1 MARPWAGVEGR
12 VLIAPDDDPLEP
24 DPTWVRVDAPGGDF
38 PDQFVAGYDTTNGK
52 QTLLSQTGTGAA
64 TVFINDHKYGLF
76 DPRNTTSPYYQK
88 LDGKQVLL
96 QLYDPVLNVWEP
108 QFQGLID
115 NIGYAL
121 NNKAVNAA
129 GQPINASLQISAV
142 DAFDY
147 AAGFG
152 LTPGLAG
159 DRPPNGGDDGVW
171 YAPTTD
177 EVFVR
182 IIQILADMGID
193 ESRYVVFS
201 GNVALT
207 TAKYN
212 PDEPALNALRDCAD
226 AEFPFV
232 ANLYVD
238 RFGRIVFHGR
248 YGRLDPSGVSAA
260 AGNDRWDYQVF
271 KLGDG
276 AAVRDDSERTQ
287 MRVLEFEQARHNV
300 LNVGVC
306 YPQGTQPD
314 QMPSQVYADVA
325 SINAYGHYAAPPMSD
340 LLTGRPINDIL
351 NGHPSWTKYIEC
363 EKFVELLVK
372 NQKDPRESITAV
384 QVKTVD
390 PIDSRAAKVWHCL
403 TRSDVSDMINVKVGY
418 PAGVGMTGD
427 SPIDEYFIEGRTLR
441 VRPLN
446 SSPDKSDLPGYDYVE
461 LDLNVSPAI
470 WSQDTHGVFP
480 SWPGDNTLE
489 ASFTYASAGG
499 HSIAFTDTSVAGP
512 SGPIIGWKWVFGDG
526 STSTSQNPTHNFGS
540 SGNRSVQLIVT
551 GTPNDGA
558 DGVTRRVS
566 VP

>member
-38 PDQFVAGYDTTNGK
+38 PDQFVAGYDVTNGK
-52 QTLLSQTGTGAA
+52 QTLLSQTGTGTA
-64 TVFINDHKYGLF
+64 TVFINDRKYGLF

-88 LDGKQVLL
+88 LDGKQILL
-96 QLYDPVLNVWEP
+96 QLYDPVIGAWEP
-108 QFQGLID
+108 QFKGLMD
-115 NIGYAL
+115 NASYVL
-121 NNKAVNAA
+121 DRSAVNANQ
-129 GQPINASLQISAV
+129 QPINASIQLNCV

-177 EVFVR
+177 EAFVR

-193 ESRYVVFS
+193 ESQYIVFS

-226 AEFPFV
+226 AEFPFI

-248 YGRLDPSGVSAA
+248 YGRFDPSGVSAA
-260 AGNDRWDYQVF
+260 AGSDRWDYQEF

-276 AAVRDDSERTQ
+276 AAVRDDPERTQ
-287 MRVLEFEQARHNV
+287 MRVLEFEEARHNV
-300 LNVGVC
+300 INVAVC
-306 YPQGTQPD
+306 YPQGTKPEQMPD
-314 QMPSQVYADVA
+314 QVFANVA
-325 SINAYGHYAAPPMSD
+325 SIEAYGHFAAPPMSD
-340 LLTGRPINDIL
+340 LLTGTPINDNL
-351 NGHPSWTKYIEC
+351 NGHPSWTKYTEC
-363 EKFVELLVK
+363 LKFAELLVK
-372 NQKDPRESITAV
+372 NQKDPRESITAL

-390 PIDSRAAKVWHCL
+390 PADSRATNVWHVL
-403 TRSDVSDMINVKVGY
+403 TRSDVSDMVNVKVGY
-418 PAGVGMTGD
+418 PYGVGMTGD
-427 SPIDEYFIEGRTLR
+427 SPVDDYFIEGRTLR

-446 SSPDKSDLPGYDYVE
+446 SSADKSDLPGYDYVE
-461 LDLNVSPAI
+461 LDLNVSPAV
-470 WSQDTHGVFP
+470 WSQDTHSVFP
-480 SWPGDNTLE
+480 SWPGDNTLD

-499 HSIAFTDTSVAGP
+499 HSIAFTDSSVAGP
-512 SGPIIGWKWVFGDG
+512 SGPITAWMWYFGDG
-526 STSTSQNPTHNFGS
+526 ATSTSQNPTHNFGS
-540 SGNRSVQLIVT
+540 SGNRQVRLVIT
-551 GTPNDGA
+551 GTPNDGSA
-558 DGVTRRVS
+558 SVNRRVS
-566 VP
+566 VT